1 MARTVNPEQQ
11 KKTKNAL
18 FQVAARAFLR
28 DGYAVTGMKV
38 LAAEAGCTTGKFYCY
53 YSGKEEILT
62 DLMTAL
68 FRGNKDAAE
77 RLAARRKDTFYGA
90 AAFLALLY
98 QGAESY
104 PNLREI
110 YREGLSEPSGRNV
123 AEQILFE
130 MLGKAAG
137 DASEAVGAQKGEE
150 PPAGEYEELHL
161 RIRAA
166 LRAVP
171 AFFEKEGE
179 DGNAGSQRL
188 FLTMLTKILGKSP
201 EEADTYAERIAGD
214 SALIRE
220 RAYDVLVKLLQ
231 GPKRK
236 SVKKM

>member
-1 MARTVNPEQQ
+1 MSRTVNPEQQ
-11 KKTKNAL
+11 QKTKNAL

-28 DGYAVTGMKV
+28 DGYAVTGMKA

-68 FRGNKDAAE
+68 FRGNKEAAE
-77 RLAARRKDTFYGA
+77 RLAARKKDPFYGA

-123 AEQILFE
+123 AEQILIGMIVNE
-130 MLGKAAG
+130 DAGKDRVEAAEG
-137 DASEAVGAQKGEE
+137 PAFAGQSEGIR
-150 PPAGEYEELHL
+150 L

-166 LRAVP
+166 LRAIP

-179 DGNAGSQRL
+179 EGNAGSERL
-188 FLTMLTKILGKSP
+188 YITMLAGILGKSP
-201 EEADTYAERIAGD
+201 EEAGAYAERIADD

-231 GPKRK
+231 GPKK
-236 SVKKM
+236 KNVKKM

>member
-1 MARTVNPEQQ
+1 
-11 KKTKNAL
+11 
-18 FQVAARAFLR
+18 
-28 DGYAVTGMKV
+28 
-38 LAAEAGCTTGKFYCY
+38 
-53 YSGKEEILT
+53 
-62 DLMTAL
+62 
-68 FRGNKDAAE
+68 
-77 RLAARRKDTFYGA
+77 
-90 AAFLALLY
+90 
-98 QGAESY
+98 
-104 PNLREI
+104 
-110 YREGLSEPSGRNV
+110 
-123 AEQILFE
+123 
-130 MLGKAAG
+130 MLGKAAE

-188 FLTMLTKILGKSP
+188 FLTMLAGILGKSP
-201 EEADTYAERIAGD
+201 KEADTYAERIAGD

-236 SVKKM
+236 SVKKV